1 MSQSKSKLA
10 RALETIADLRR
21 QLKEKAGTPSST
33 WAASGEPDPHS
44 DRYNCE
50 RAELALG
57 DLTDDELANGAFMN
71 YDRPL
76 DIDAILSKRHGYHSP
91 IAWMT
96 AVKDRI
102 RWLSRRLEE
111 QARPTGQ
118 QDDLW
123 AVHAQGPD
131 DLYAAFS
138 REDAEQH
145 AAALNALS
153 IPGGI
158 QVAAV
163 VVPSPW
169 SAAEHWKYAAE
180 QEREHATELK
190 ALAAWPAPHA
200 LIGALE
206 KIAREPGCGCS
217 YPCQCGGEERAQI
230 ELEGRMDIA
239 ASALAKYRAS
249 VAAQGGAV

>member
-21 QLKEKAGTPSST
+21 QLKQQAGTPSST
-33 WAASGEPDPHS
+33 WAATGEPDPHG

-57 DLTDDELANGAFMN
+57 DLTDDQLANGAFMN

-76 DIDAILSKRHGYHSP
+76 DINAILNAEPGYHSP

-102 RWLSRRLEE
+102 RWLSRKLEE
-111 QARPTGQ
+111 QTQ
-118 QDDLW
+118 Q
-123 AVHAQGPD
+123 
-131 DLYAAFS
+131 
-138 REDAEQH
+138 
-145 AAALNALS
+145 
-153 IPGGI
+153 
-158 QVAAV
+158 
-163 VVPSPW
+163 
-169 SAAEHWKYAAE
+169 
-180 QEREHATELK
+180 K
-190 ALAAWPAPHA
+190 ALAAWPAPHI

-217 YPCQCGGEERAQI
+217 FPCQCGGEERAQI
-230 ELEGRMDIA
+230 ELDARMDLA
-239 ASALAKYRAS
+239 AQALAKYRAMS
-249 VAAQGGAV
+249 AQAVTA